1 MSSAGSVQDDPWL
14 QLQQLVAADPDLQR
28 YLELSFKS
36 FHSTGEWPDV
46 EKLQRQLL
54 REREQL
60 DLYRVGDRIP
70 RDLGTNPVRVDNR
83 CQLTI
88 AGIAL
93 CTDAQDEVRDFLSV
107 LSLASEKYLAESPD
121 QQSSESIS
129 SDELRETM
137 HMTDLAVRRVFRM
150 IEWEPFIAGGD
161 GSPDG
166 AWRRNVSNLTR
177 HFVGVSTIDEYLRV
191 KSSLYPRRSLL
202 TASESL
208 SLIGQ
213 FSYGGGPSSA
223 PPWEPIE
230 PLPAQSETSDAA
242 KPDPRSVFVVH
253 GRNDRARDGM
263 FTFLRALGLQPIEWS
278 QAVAMTGQG
287 SPYMGDVLD
296 TAFAG
301 AQAVVV
307 LFTPDEVAYLKP
319 EFSIGSDDPETNPS
333 EQARPNVIFESGMA
347 LGRDAGRTVL
357 VELGHVRPFSDVV
370 GRHAVRLDGSPKT
383 RNDLAQRLRTAG
395 CSVDLSGTDWLTAGD
410 LTPPVKAGDISAPKP
425 GLHQSHQ
432 HKVDLKYHPAEQGA
446 GRLEVIN
453 VSAEALHDLNV
464 SIPPEA
470 SSFQLVAELPIDRL
484 PAGKSVYLMAV
495 RVMGGGSKTHFDVNV
510 TARIADGTTYE
521 DKVFLS
527 I

>member
-213 FSYGGGPSSA
+213 FSYGGGHLRHRRGSRSSH
-223 PPWEPIE
+223 
-230 PLPAQSETSDAA
+230 S
-242 KPDPRSVFVVH
+242 PRSPKH
-253 GRNDRARDGM
+253 PMR
-263 FTFLRALGLQPIEWS
+263 LS
-278 QAVAMTGQG
+278 QT
-287 SPYMGDVLD
+287 
-296 TAFAG
+296 
-301 AQAVVV
+301 
-307 LFTPDEVAYLKP
+307 
-319 EFSIGSDDPETNPS
+319 
-333 EQARPNVIFESGMA
+333 
-347 LGRDAGRTVL
+347 
-357 VELGHVRPFSDVV
+357 
-370 GRHAVRLDGSPKT
+370 HAVS
-383 RNDLAQRLRTAG
+383 
-395 CSVDLSGTDWLTAGD
+395 
-410 LTPPVKAGDISAPKP
+410 
-425 GLHQSHQ
+425 
-432 HKVDLKYHPAEQGA
+432 
-446 GRLEVIN
+446 
-453 VSAEALHDLNV
+453 
-464 SIPPEA
+464 
-470 SSFQLVAELPIDRL
+470 SSFTVEMIELATGCLR
-484 PAGKSVYLMAV
+484 SCV
-495 RVMGGGSKTHFDVNV
+495 RWDSSPLNGRRRS
-510 TARIADGTTYE
+510 R
-521 DKVFLS
+521 
-527 I
+527 